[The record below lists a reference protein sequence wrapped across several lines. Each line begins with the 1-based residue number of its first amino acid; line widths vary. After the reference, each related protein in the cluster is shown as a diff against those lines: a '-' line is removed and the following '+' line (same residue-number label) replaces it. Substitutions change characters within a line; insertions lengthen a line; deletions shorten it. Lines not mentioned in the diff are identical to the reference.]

1 MNGRFTATSV
11 LLVLSLSVPAFADS
25 AQMQQQVA
33 ALKASI
39 ASNKAALATY
49 TWQQLETVAVKGE
62 VKKQIQYQVQI
73 GPDGQP
79 QKTDESVSP
88 SSDQGRQHGIRH
100 RIQENMTQDYE
111 DYAKQIAAL
120 GQSYA
125 QPNGAKIQQLYQQG
139 QVTLGSGGAPGLVAL
154 TIHNYVKPGDSV
166 AIVFNKAQKA
176 IVSANIASYL
186 SSPSDAVTIKALYGQ
201 LGDGTNYVQNLTI
214 NGTSKQMVVTQSN
227 SDYQKR

>member
-1 MNGRFTATSV
+1 MNGRLVATAG
-11 LLVLSLSVPAFADS
+11 LLALALSVPAFADS

-33 ALKASI
+33 ALQAAI
-39 ASNKAALATY
+39 ANNKAALATY
-49 TWQQLETVAVKGE
+49 TWQQLETVAVKGD
-62 VKKQIQYQVQI
+62 VKKQVQYQVQI
-73 GPDGQP
+73 GPNGQP
-79 QKTDESVSP
+79 QKTPVSVP
-88 SSDQGRQHGIRH
+88 TPDQGRQFGLKH
-100 RIQENMTQDYE
+100 RVEENMAQDYE

-120 GQSYA
+120 GQSYV
-125 QPNGAKIQQLYQQG
+125 QPQSGKIQQLYQQG

-166 AIVFNKAQKA
+166 AIVFNKPQKA

-214 NGTSKQMVVTQSN
+214 NGTSKQMVVTQAN

>member
-1 MNGRFTATSV
+1 MNRRFAATAAM
-11 LLVLSLSVPAFADS
+11 LAIALGVPAFAGS

-33 ALKASI
+33 ALQASI
-39 ASNKAALATY
+39 ANNKASLATY

-62 VKKQIQYQVQI
+62 VKKQLQYQVQI
-73 GPDGQP
+73 GPNGQP
-79 QKTDESVSP
+79 QKTPESVP
-88 SSDQGRQHGIRH
+88 APTDQGRQHGIRH
-100 RIQENMTQDYE
+100 RVEENMAQDYE

-120 GQSYA
+120 GQSYV
-125 QPNGAKIQQLYQQG
+125 QPQAGKIQQLYQQG
-139 QVTLGSGGAPGLVAL
+139 QVTLGSGGAPGLFAV
-154 TIHNYVKPGDSV
+154 TIHNYVKPGDLV

-214 NGTSKQMVVTQSN
+214 NGTSKQMVVTQAN